1 MYRYLRDLRGE
12 GGYSLDSSDMTTPMR
27 RGTLVVLLLAAISIS
42 HISAQESSGGSRKV
56 LVQTP
61 AAYPTLARSMNIRG
75 IVKLQAQV
83 EPNGTVKKIDV
94 VGGHPLLTQSAVTA
108 VGHWKFEPAPKETR
122 ESIEIKFD
130 PQ

>member
-1 MYRYLRDLRGE
+1 MKTLMRQGTIA
-12 GGYSLDSSDMTTPMR
+12 SL
-27 RGTLVVLLLAAISIS
+27 VLAITMAVSPI
-42 HISAQESSGGSRKV
+42 HLQAQESSEAARKV

-75 IVKLQAQV
+75 TVKLQAHVAQ
-83 EPNGTVKKIDV
+83 NGTVKSIDI
-94 VGGHPLLTQSAVTA
+94 VGGHPLLSQSAVTA
-108 VGHWKFEPAPKETR
+108 VGHWKFEPGPKETK

>member
-1 MYRYLRDLRGE
+1 MKTL
-12 GGYSLDSSDMTTPMR
+12 MR
-27 RGTLVVLLLAAISIS
+27 QGTFAALLLAATFLPPSQTQ
-42 HISAQESSGGSRKV
+42 AQESGGGSRKI

-61 AAYPTLARSMNIRG
+61 AVYPTLARSMNIRG
-75 IVKLQAQV
+75 TVKLLAQV
-83 EPNGTVKKIDV
+83 EANGTVKKIDI

-108 VGHWKFEPAPKETR
+108 VGHWKFEPGPKETK